1 MKRSSNLTLIL
12 FFTGLTIVMTAVVV
26 VTWERVLRDPFFA
39 WVERQYPG
47 EENRQTRRNIQ
58 QRVEH
63 FTISITVDV
72 VVVTLLLRLVNHKQ
86 RALVESEKRYRALF
100 EHANDGIGV
109 VTAADHR
116 LTEANNKFCE
126 ILGLNT
132 PEVVGRDVR
141 DIIRLDPHN
150 GVLEVQVETGVLR
163 ARQAAPV
170 PASNDN
176 HKPYAFGEL
185 LDAGASGEGEF
196 VVATEEGAQLPV
208 SVSFN
213 TLSTDKERL
222 IILIIRDLS
231 ARRRL
236 EAERE
241 QMQQQLYQTA
251 KLASLGELAAGVAHE
266 INNPLTGVINFAQLL
281 KDEETGRSDFESQM
295 LDGIIDEGGRIA
307 AIVRGLLTFARH
319 DDNRRSL
326 VSLPEAVRTS
336 LALFGRQFD
345 KDGIGV
351 ETDLPEDLPHVY
363 ADGSRLRQVVVNM
376 VSNAY
381 HSLKEKG
388 PESGRE
394 KLLRISARRV
404 ESGGRALVRV
414 EFYDNGVGVRREDL
428 ERVFD
433 PFFTTRR
440 DTGGTGLGL
449 SISFGIVREHGGTI
463 RAESER
469 GEFARF
475 IVELPTGRPE
485 ADTDA

>member
-12 FFTGLTIVMTAVVV
+12 FFTVLTVVMTAVVV

-47 EENRQTRRNIQ
+47 DENRQTRRNIQ

-63 FTISITVDV
+63 FAISITVDV
-72 VVVTLLLRLVNHKQ
+72 VVVTLLLRLINHKQ
-86 RALVESEKRYRALF
+86 RALVESEERYRALF

-116 LTEANNKFCE
+116 LTEVNNKFCG

-132 PEVVGRDVR
+132 PEAIGRDVR
-141 DIIRLDPHN
+141 EVIRTSLN
-150 GVLEVQVETGVLR
+150 
-163 ARQAAPV
+163 
-170 PASNDN
+170 N
-176 HKPYAFGEL
+176 HKPDAFGEL
-185 LDAGASGEGEF
+185 LDAEGSGEGEF
-196 VVATEEGAQLPV
+196 VVETAEGAQLPV

-281 KDEETGRSDFESQM
+281 KDEETRRSDFELQM
-295 LDGIIDEGGRIA
+295 LDGIIEEGGRIA
-307 AIVRGLLTFARH
+307 SIVRGLLTFARH

-326 VSLPEAVRTS
+326 VSLAEVVRTS
-336 LALFGRQFD
+336 LALFGRQFG

-376 VSNAY
+376 VGNAY

-388 PESGRE
+388 SEGGRE

-404 ESGGRALVRV
+404 EGGGRSLVRV
-414 EFYDNGVGVRREDL
+414 EFYDNGVGIRREDL

-463 RAESER
+463 LAESER

-485 ADTDA
+485 AETNA

>member
-12 FFTGLTIVMTAVVV
+12 FFTALTVVMTAVVV
-26 VTWERVLRDPFFA
+26 VTWENVLRDPFFA
-39 WVERQYPG
+39 WVERRYPG
-47 EENRQTRRNIQ
+47 EENRQLRRNIQ

-72 VVVTLLLRLVNHKQ
+72 VVVTLLLRLINHKQ
-86 RALVESEKRYRALF
+86 RALVESEERYRALF

-132 PEVVGRDVR
+132 PEVIGRDVR
-141 DIIRLDPHN
+141 EIIRA
-150 GVLEVQVETGVLR
+150 GG
-163 ARQAAPV
+163 
-170 PASNDN
+170 DN
-176 HKPYAFGEL
+176 QKPYAFGEL
-185 LDAGASGEGEF
+185 LDAGASGEDEF
-196 VVATEEGAQLPV
+196 VVATAEGARLPV

-281 KDEETGRSDFESQM
+281 KDEGAGRSDFESQM

-345 KDGIGV
+345 KDGIVV
-351 ETDLPEDLPHVY
+351 ETDLAEDLPRVY

-381 HSLKEKG
+381 HSLKEKRFEG
-388 PESGRE
+388 EE
-394 KLLRISARRV
+394 KKLLRISARHV

-414 EFYDNGVGVRREDL
+414 EFYDNGIGIRREDL

-440 DTGGTGLGL
+440 DAGGTGLGL
-449 SISFGIVREHGGTI
+449 SISFGIVREHGGNI

-469 GEFARF
+469 GEFARLV
-475 IVELPTGRPE
+475 VELPAGRPE

>member
-12 FFTGLTIVMTAVVV
+12 FFTALTIVMTAIVV
-26 VTWERVLRDPFFA
+26 VTWEKILRDPFFA
-39 WVERQYPG
+39 WVEREYPG

-63 FTISITVDV
+63 FAISITVDV
-72 VVVTLLLRLVNHKQ
+72 VVVTLLLRLINHKQ
-86 RALVESEKRYRALF
+86 RALVESEERYRALF

-132 PEVVGRDVR
+132 PKVVGRDVR
-141 DIIRLDPHN
+141 EIIRPSLNNGDPN
-150 GVLEVQVETGVLR
+150 
-163 ARQAAPV
+163 
-170 PASNDN
+170 
-176 HKPYAFGEL
+176 AFSKL
-185 LDAGASGEGEF
+185 LDAEASGEGEF
-196 VVATEEGAQLPV
+196 VVATSEGAQLPV

-236 EAERE
+236 EGERE
-241 QMQQQLYQTA
+241 QMQQQLYQTG

-266 INNPLTGVINFAQLL
+266 INNPLNGVINFAQLL
-281 KDEETGRSDFESQM
+281 KDEKPDRGDFESQL
-295 LDGIIDEGGRIA
+295 LDGIIDEGERIA
-307 AIVRGLLTFARH
+307 SIVRGLLTFARH

-326 VSLPEAVRTS
+326 VSMSDAVSTS
-336 LALFGRQFD
+336 LALFGRQFA

-381 HSLKEKG
+381 HSLKEKRLEG
-388 PESGRE
+388 GRE

-404 ESGGRALVRV
+404 ESEGRTLIRV
-414 EFYDNGVGVRREDL
+414 EFYDNGVGMRREDL

-485 ADTDA
+485 ADTYA

>member
-1 MKRSSNLTLIL
+1 MRRSANLTLIL
-12 FFTGLTIVMTAVVV
+12 FFTALTVVMTAAVV
-26 VTWERVLRDPFFA
+26 VTWERLLRDPFFA
-39 WVERQYPG
+39 WVEREYPG
-47 EENRQTRRNIQ
+47 EGNLQTRRDIQ

-63 FTISITVDV
+63 FAISITVDV

-86 RALVESEKRYRALF
+86 RALAESEERYRALF

-126 ILGLNT
+126 ILGFGAQK
-132 PEVVGRDVR
+132 VVGRDVR
-141 DIIRLDPHN
+141 EVIRP
-150 GVLEVQVETGVLR
+150 
-163 ARQAAPV
+163 ARGHDDGHGALA
-170 PASNDN
+170 D
-176 HKPYAFGEL
+176 L
-185 LDAGASGEGEF
+185 LDGRVSGEGEY
-196 VVATEEGAQLPV
+196 VVENAAGAALPV

-213 TLSTDKERL
+213 TLSTDTERL

-266 INNPLTGVINFAQLL
+266 INNPLNGVINFAQLL
-281 KDEETGRSDFESQM
+281 KDEGAGRGDFERQM
-295 LDGIIDEGGRIA
+295 IDGIIDEGGRIA

-319 DDNRRSL
+319 DDNRRAL
-326 VSLPEAVRTS
+326 VSLPEAVSTS

-345 KDGIGV
+345 KDGIAV
-351 ETDLPEDLPHVY
+351 ETDLPEDLPRLY
-363 ADGSRLRQVVVNM
+363 ADASRLRQVVVNM

-381 HSLKEKG
+381 HSLKEKR
-388 PESGRE
+388 PEAGRE
-394 KLLRISARRV
+394 RLLRIGARRV
-404 ESGGRALVRV
+404 ERGGRDFVRV
-414 EFYDNGVGVRREDL
+414 EFYDNGVGIRREDL
-428 ERVFD
+428 DRVFD

-463 RAESER
+463 RVESER

-475 IVELPTGRPE
+475 DVELPAGPPAE
-485 ADTDA
+485 ADADA

>member
-12 FFTGLTIVMTAVVV
+12 FFTALTVVMTAVVV
-26 VTWERVLRDPFFA
+26 VTWEKVLRDPFFA

-63 FTISITVDV
+63 FAISITVDV

-86 RALVESEKRYRALF
+86 RALVESEERYRALF

-141 DIIRLDPHN
+141 EIIRPSRN
-150 GVLEVQVETGVLR
+150 NQ
-163 ARQAAPV
+163 
-170 PASNDN
+170 
-176 HKPYAFGEL
+176 KPNAFGEL
-185 LDAGASGEGEF
+185 LDAEGSGEGEF
-196 VVATEEGAQLPV
+196 VVATAEGAQLPV

-266 INNPLTGVINFAQLL
+266 INNPLNGVINFAQLL
-281 KDEETGRSDFESQM
+281 KDEETGRSDFQSQM
-295 LDGIIDEGGRIA
+295 LDGIIDEGERIA
-307 AIVRGLLTFARH
+307 SIVRGLLTFARH

-345 KDGIGV
+345 KDGISV
-351 ETDLPEDLPHVY
+351 ETDMAEDLPHVY

-381 HSLKEKG
+381 HSLKEKQLEG
-388 PESGRE
+388 GRE

-404 ESGGRALVRV
+404 ESEGRALVRV

-485 ADTDA
+485 ANVDA

>member
-1 MKRSSNLTLIL
+1 MKRSPNLTLIL
-12 FFTGLTIVMTAVVV
+12 FFTALTVVMTAVVV
-26 VTWERVLRDPFFA
+26 VTWERILRDPFFA
-39 WVERQYPG
+39 WVEREYPG
-47 EENRQTRRNIQ
+47 DSNRRLRRDIQ

-86 RALVESEKRYRALF
+86 RALVESEGRYRALF

-116 LTEANNKFCE
+116 LTEANNRFCE
-126 ILGLNT
+126 ILGFDAR
-132 PEVVGRDVR
+132 EVIGRDAREV
-141 DIIRLDPHN
+141 IRPGPDGGEPGALD
-150 GVLEVQVETGVLR
+150 
-163 ARQAAPV
+163 
-170 PASNDN
+170 
-176 HKPYAFGEL
+176 EL
-185 LDAGASGEGEF
+185 LDGKASGEGEF
-196 VVATEEGAQLPV
+196 VVRNAAGAALPV

-231 ARRRL
+231 SRRLL

-266 INNPLTGVINFAQLL
+266 INNPLNGVINFAQLL
-281 KDEETGRSDFESQM
+281 KDEGAGRNDFERQM
-295 LDGIIDEGGRIA
+295 IDGVIDEGGRIA
-307 AIVRGLLTFARH
+307 DIVRGLLTFARH
-319 DDNRRSL
+319 DDNRRAR
-326 VSLPEAVRTS
+326 VSLSEAVVTS

-345 KDGIGV
+345 KDGIRV
-351 ETDLPEDLPHVY
+351 ETDLPEDLPRVY

-381 HSLKEKG
+381 HSLR
-388 PESGRE
+388 ESRAEGGRE

-404 ESGGRALVRV
+404 EREGRAFVRA
-414 EFYDNGVGVRREDL
+414 EFYDNGIGIRREDL
-428 ERVFD
+428 DRVFD

-440 DTGGTGLGL
+440 DAGGTGLGL

-475 IVELPTGRPE
+475 VVELPAGGPE
-485 ADTDA
+485 ADADA

>member
-12 FFTGLTIVMTAVVV
+12 FFTALTVVMTAVVV

-63 FTISITVDV
+63 FAISITVDV

-86 RALVESEKRYRALF
+86 RALVESEERYRALF

-116 LTEANNKFCE
+116 LTEANSKFCG
-126 ILGLNT
+126 ILGYST
-132 PEVVGRDVR
+132 QEVLGRDVR
-141 DIIRLDPHN
+141 EIIRPGIGDDRSALD
-150 GVLEVQVETGVLR
+150 
-163 ARQAAPV
+163 
-170 PASNDN
+170 D
-176 HKPYAFGEL
+176 L
-185 LDAGASGEGEF
+185 LDGSASGEGEF
-196 VVATEEGAQLPV
+196 VVETRAGVALPV
-208 SVSFN
+208 SLSFN
-213 TLSTDKERL
+213 TLSTEKERL

-281 KDEETGRSDFESQM
+281 KDEETGRSNFESQM

-307 AIVRGLLTFARH
+307 SIVRGLLTFARH

-326 VSLPEAVRTS
+326 VSLSEAVRTS

-351 ETDLPEDLPHVY
+351 ETDMAEDLPHVY

-381 HSLKEKG
+381 HSLKEKS
-388 PESGRE
+388 PEGGRE

-485 ADTDA
+485 ADTHA

>member
-12 FFTGLTIVMTAVVV
+12 FFTALTVVMTAVVV
-26 VTWERVLRDPFFA
+26 VTWEKALRDPFFA
-39 WVERQYPG
+39 WVERKYPG
-47 EENRQTRRNIQ
+47 DENRKTRRDIQ

-86 RALVESEKRYRALF
+86 RALVDSEERYRALF

-116 LTEANNKFCE
+116 LTEANNRFCE
-126 ILGLNT
+126 ILGFDARK
-132 PEVVGRDVR
+132 VVGRDVR
-141 DIIRLDPHN
+141 EVIRPGRGYDGHGAL
-150 GVLEVQVETGVLR
+150 
-163 ARQAAPV
+163 A
-170 PASNDN
+170 
-176 HKPYAFGEL
+176 EL
-185 LDAGASGEGEF
+185 LDGRVSGEGEF
-196 VVATEEGAQLPV
+196 VVENAAGAALPV

-241 QMQQQLYQTA
+241 QMRQQLYQTA

-266 INNPLTGVINFAQLL
+266 INNPLNGVINFAQLL
-281 KDEETGRSDFESQM
+281 KDEGEGRGDFERQM
-295 LDGIIDEGGRIA
+295 IDGIIDEGERIA

-319 DDNRRSL
+319 DDNRRAL
-326 VSLPEAVRTS
+326 VSLNEAVTSS

-345 KDGIGV
+345 KEGIVV
-351 ETDLPEDLPHVY
+351 ETDLPEDLPRVY

-381 HSLKEKG
+381 HSLNEKRQG
-388 PESGRE
+388 GGRE
-394 KLLRISARRV
+394 RLLRIGARRV
-404 ESGGRALVRV
+404 ERGGRAFVRA
-414 EFYDNGVGVRREDL
+414 EFYDNGVGIRREDL
-428 ERVFD
+428 DRVFD

-440 DTGGTGLGL
+440 DAGGTGLGL
-449 SISFGIVREHGGTI
+449 SISFGIVREHGGAI

-475 IVELPTGRPE
+475 IIELPAGLPE
-485 ADTDA
+485 ADGDA